1 MLDIIERSKKIKI
14 AYEKI
19 CDNLESWKRQ
29 EDISYEIQS
38 ELSLY
43 PQILELFP
51 NKDDKIK
58 AMIMLYTVNPRLY
71 ELNNWDLQTL
81 KRYVYDTVEEKY
93 IKKYEKIFKI
103 IEKEK

>member
-1 MLDIIERSKKIKI
+1 MDLKESQEIKR
-14 AYEKI
+14 AYERI
-19 CDNLESWKRQ
+19 CNNLK
-29 EDISYEIQS
+29 SYENKENINYEVQS

-43 PQILELFP
+43 PKILRLFP
-51 NKDDKIK
+51 TREERIK

>member
-71 ELNNWDLQTL
+71 ELNNWDFQTL
-81 KRYVYDTVEEKY
+81 KRYVYNTVDKKY
-93 IKKYEKIFKI
+93 IKEYEKIFKM
-103 IEKEK
+103 IEKK

>member
-1 MLDIIERSKKIKI
+1 MLDIIEKSKEIKI

-19 CDNLESWKRQ
+19 YNNLESWKRQ
-29 EDISYEIQS
+29 EDINYEVQS

-43 PQILELFP
+43 PQILGLFP
-51 NKDDKIK
+51 KEEDKLK

-93 IKKYEKIFKI
+93 IKKYEEIFEI
-103 IEKEK
+103 IKKEK

>member
-29 EDISYEIQS
+29 ENINYEVQS

-43 PQILELFP
+43 SQILGLFP
-51 NKDDKIK
+51 NKDDKVK
-58 AMIMLYTVNPRLY
+58 AMIMLYTVNPMLY
-71 ELNNWDLQTL
+71 ELNNWDFDQL
-81 KRYVYDTVEEKY
+81 KRYIYDTVDKKY
-93 IKKYEKIFKI
+93 IKEYEKIFKI
-103 IEKEK
+103 IDE

>member
-1 MLDIIERSKKIKI
+1 MDLKESQEIKR
-14 AYEKI
+14 AYERI
-19 CDNLESWKRQ
+19 CNNLK
-29 EDISYEIQS
+29 SYENKENINYEVQS

-43 PQILELFP
+43 PKILRLFP
-51 NKDDKIK
+51 TREERIK
-58 AMIMLYTVNPRLY
+58 AMIMLYTVNPKLY

-93 IKKYEKIFKI
+93 IKKYEEIFET